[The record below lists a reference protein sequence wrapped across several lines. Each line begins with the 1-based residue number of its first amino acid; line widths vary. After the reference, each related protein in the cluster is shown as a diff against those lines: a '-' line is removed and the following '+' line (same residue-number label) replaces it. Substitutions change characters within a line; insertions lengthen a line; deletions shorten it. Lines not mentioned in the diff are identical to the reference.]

1 MFGNK
6 KDEEK
11 EEQNSSSQETSQD
24 TTQVQDDGP
33 HGCSE
38 ELGLVQDQLARL
50 TADFQNYRK
59 RTEKDRVL
67 WVDRSRADVLLPL
80 LDVVD
85 NFDRALEDAK
95 KNDEQ
100 GSFEEWVKG
109 FELIRK
115 SLYEFL
121 AAQKVVPI
129 EQVQVFDPH
138 LHEAVVQLEVPD
150 YRSGDIVEVMQK
162 GFMFKERVLRTAKV
176 SVAK

>member
-6 KDEEK
+6 KNEEENTQESVVQESPENVVQTNDE
-11 EEQNSSSQETSQD
+11 
-24 TTQVQDDGP
+24 GP

-59 RTEKDRVL
+59 RTEKDRIL
-67 WVDRSRADVLLPL
+67 WVDRSKADLLLPL

-100 GSFEEWVKG
+100 ESFAKWVQG

-121 AAQKVVPI
+121 ADQKVVLI
-129 EQVQVFDPH
+129 EQTQVFDPN
-138 LHEAVVQLEVPD
+138 LHEAVTQVEVPD
-150 YRSGDIVEVMQK
+150 YRSGDIVEVLQK
-162 GFMFKERVLRTAKV
+162 GFMIKDRVLRTAKV

>member
-11 EEQNSSSQETSQD
+11 EEQNSSSQETSKD

-85 NFDRALEDAK
+85 NFDRALEDSK
-95 KNDEQ
+95 KNDDQ

-129 EQVQVFDPH
+129 EQVQVFDPNI
-138 LHEAVVQLEVPD
+138 HEAVVQLEVPD